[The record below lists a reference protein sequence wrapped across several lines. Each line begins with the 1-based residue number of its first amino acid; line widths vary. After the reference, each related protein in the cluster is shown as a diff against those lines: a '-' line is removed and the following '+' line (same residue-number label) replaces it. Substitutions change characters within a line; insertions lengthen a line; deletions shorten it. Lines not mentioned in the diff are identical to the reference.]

1 MIERRRVLIPHVD
14 DLGCASGANKAMV
27 QLAASGAVTSGSVM
41 VPAMWF
47 ADVASIASAEDLD
60 LGVHLTLTSES
71 AAARWRPVS
80 TTDRATGLF
89 DPTGF
94 MWPTVRELRDSADP
108 VAVAAEMRRQ
118 VDLAMSNGIDV
129 THLDHH
135 MGAALAPEF
144 VEHTVDL
151 AIDFNL
157 PMLFASDIAS
167 MLAAVKLGEV
177 DIAVLE
183 AARRRAT
190 KHGVAVG
197 DTFLMPLIHRG
208 RSDHE
213 LVLKKCLAD
222 VGPGV
227 TYLSL
232 HCSAPGDIEAVHP
245 KDAAWR
251 IGEYRVF
258 RDATFQEW
266 LANQGI
272 DIVGMRGFRDR
283 LRGTTPSG

>member
-1 MIERRRVLIPHVD
+1 
-14 DLGCASGANKAMV
+14 MV
-27 QLAASGAVTSGSVM
+27 ELAASGAVTSGSVM

-47 ADVASIASAEDLD
+47 ADVASIATAEDLD

-108 VAVAAEMRRQ
+108 AAVATEMRGQ
-118 VDLAMSNGIDV
+118 VALAIGHGIDV

-151 AIDFNL
+151 AVDLNL
-157 PMLFASDIAS
+157 PMLFPTDFDSFLS
-167 MLAAVKLGEV
+167 AVKIGQV
-177 DIAVLE
+177 DVGIIE
-183 AARRRAT
+183 AARARAT
-190 KHGVAVG
+190 KHGVAFG
-197 DTFLMPLIHRG
+197 DTFLMPLVHQD

-213 LVLKKCLAD
+213 TVLKSCIEK
-222 VGPGV
+222 VTPGV

-232 HCSAPGDIEAVHP
+232 HTSKPGGIEAIHP

-251 IGEYRVF
+251 IGEYQVF
-258 RDATFQEW
+258 RNKDFQDW
-266 LANQGI
+266 MADQDI
-272 DIVGMRGFRDR
+272 DIVGMRWIRDQ
-283 LRGTTPSG
+283 LIGSSPVD